1 MAVSSEER
9 VRVLLVGETWIV
21 LKFHVKG
28 FDVVPLGGYED
39 FSRWFQ
45 KALKAYPDVEV
56 VHLPNHVALS
66 AFPQDLKEIRQYDVV
81 VLSDVGS
88 NTLTF
93 YPDVFQVPMGPDRLS
108 IIRDFVA
115 DGGGLV
121 MSGGW
126 MSFQGFRSMANYHGS
141 PVEEVLPVSIEG
153 SDDRVETTE
162 GVRPEILFPDHPI
175 LRGIPEKE
183 WPLFLGYNRLRTKE
197 GATLL
202 ARCGNDPFVVVWEYG
217 KGRSMAFASDLAPHW
232 GSAFV
237 EWKYYARFWYQSL
250 KWLARK

>member
-1 MAVSSEER
+1 MSSQEK
-9 VRVLLVGETWIV
+9 VRVLFVGETWIV

-45 KALKAYPDVEV
+45 EALKVYPDIEV

-66 AFPQDLKEIRQYDVV
+66 AFPKDLKDMKQYDVV

-93 YPDVFQVPMGPDRLS
+93 YSDVFQVPMGPDRLS
-108 IIRDFVA
+108 VIRDFVA
-115 DGGGLV
+115 NGGGLV

-141 PVEEVLPVSIEG
+141 PVEEVLPVYIEDG
-153 SDDRVETTE
+153 DDRVETTE
-162 GVRPEILFPDHPI
+162 GIRPEILLPNHPVMQ
-175 LRGIPEKE
+175 GIPEKD

-202 ARCGNDPFVVVWEYG
+202 TRCGEDPFIVIWEYG

-237 EWKYYARFWYQSL
+237 EWKYYAQFWYQSL
-250 KWLARK
+250 RWVAHK

>member
-1 MAVSSEER
+1 MSSQEK
-9 VRVLLVGETWIV
+9 VRVLFVGETWIV

-45 KALKAYPDVEV
+45 EALKVYPDIEV

-66 AFPQDLKEIRQYDVV
+66 AFPKDLKDMKQYDVV

-93 YPDVFQVPMGPDRLS
+93 YSDVFQVPMGPDRLS
-108 IIRDFVA
+108 VIRDFVA
-115 DGGGLV
+115 NGGGLV

-141 PVEEVLPVSIEG
+141 PVEEVLPVYIEDG
-153 SDDRVETTE
+153 DDRVETTE
-162 GVRPEILFPDHPI
+162 GIRPEILLPNHPVMQ
-175 LRGIPEKE
+175 GIPEKD

-202 ARCGNDPFVVVWEYG
+202 ARCGEDPFIVIWEYG

-237 EWKYYARFWYQSL
+237 EWKYYAQFWYQSL
-250 KWLARK
+250 RWVAHK